1 MNRQQ
6 ITGHTSLLVEP
17 GQPKNTRRGESN
29 ALRRGQPKIHRRYA
43 PELCCSVP
51 RGMASKVVG
60 RLKSHDWRRNNEL
73 IALRRVGLVPYK
85 KRNDPNYAPK
95 PMRIHARSEIR
106 ETLTVL
112 SMAMAANCDYNPDS
126 DYNFEIMLPFEQI
139 AAATGTLH
147 VYNNGRK
154 AYDSAL
160 EGLSVMEQLGYVIVN
175 RDRDTDTG
183 QNKPLR
189 IWLTDK
195 FFTSRG
201 ILVEEIRQWLGQ
213 FKMWAIKNGLTES
226 LRRKY
231 EHHLLRIERI
241 GISIK
246 DKHSLRNRLKQIK
259 RWVVSPDLTA
269 EKQAK
274 VSMLEGELETLRRQ
288 NDERLDE
295 VLDCTASNLRSLARA
310 KAKRQNPY
318 YQAYIAWSTSAKVM
332 PHQVNSLEQT
342 LSQAHPGLRHSDP
355 ETFYRLLLERAGAL

>member
-1 MNRQQ
+1 MN
-6 ITGHTSLLVEP
+6 SVSPNLLFPEP
-17 GQPKNTRRGESN
+17 RKTRRGESN
-29 ALRRGQPKIHRRYA
+29 ALRRGKPKIHRRNT
-43 PELCCSVP
+43 PQLCCAIP

-60 RLKSHDWRRNNEL
+60 RLKSHDWRRNEEL

-85 KRNDPNYAPK
+85 KRNDPNYVPK
-95 PMRIHARSEIR
+95 PMRIRARSEIR
-106 ETLTVL
+106 DTLTVL

-147 VYNNGRK
+147 VYENGRK

-160 EGLSVMEQLGYVIVN
+160 EALSVMEQLGYVIVS
-175 RDRDTDTG
+175 RDKDTDTG

-195 FFTSRG
+195 FFISRG

-213 FKMWAIKNGLTES
+213 FKTWAIKNGLTES

-274 VSMLEGELETLRRQ
+274 VSLLEGELENLRRK
-288 NDERLDE
+288 NDQRLDE
-295 VLDCTASNLRSLARA
+295 VLDETDNNLRSLARA

-318 YQAYIAWSTSAKVM
+318 YQAFIAWSTSARVM
-332 PHQVNSLEQT
+332 PHQVNTLEQA
-342 LSQAHPGLRHSDP
+342 LSQEHPGLRHSDP
-355 ETFYRLLLERAGAL
+355 ETYYRLLLERAGAL

>member
-1 MNRQQ
+1 M
-6 ITGHTSLLVEP
+6 
-17 GQPKNTRRGESN
+17 
-29 ALRRGQPKIHRRYA
+29 
-43 PELCCSVP
+43 LCCAVP
-51 RGMASKVVG
+51 RGTSAKVVA
-60 RLKSHDWRRNNEL
+60 RVKSHDWRRNEEL

-85 KRNDPNYAPK
+85 KRNDPHFVPK
-95 PMRIHARSEIR
+95 PMRIHARSELR

-112 SMAMAANCDYNPDS
+112 SMAMAANCDYNPNS

-147 VYNNGRK
+147 VYENGRK

-160 EGLSVMEQLGYVIVN
+160 EALSVMEQLGYVIVS
-175 RDRDTDTG
+175 RDKDTDTG

-201 ILVEEIRQWLGQ
+201 IRVDEIRQWLGQ
-213 FKMWAIKNGLTES
+213 FKTWAIKNGLTES

-231 EHHLLRIERI
+231 EQHLLRIERI

-274 VSMLEGELETLRRQ
+274 VSLLEGELENLRRK

-295 VLDCTASNLRSLARA
+295 LLDETDNNLRSLAKA
-310 KAKRQNPY
+310 KAKRQNPH
-318 YQAYIAWSTSAKVM
+318 YQAWVHWSNMAM
-332 PHQVNSLEQT
+332 RHQVIALEQA
-342 LSQAHPGLRHSDP
+342 LSREQPGLITTEP
-355 ETFYRLLLERAGAL
+355 ETYYRLLLERAGAL

>member
-1 MNRQQ
+1 MN
-6 ITGHTSLLVEP
+6 SVSPNLLFPEP
-17 GQPKNTRRGESN
+17 RKTRRGESN
-29 ALRRGQPKIHRRYA
+29 ALRRGKPKIHRRNT
-43 PELCCSVP
+43 PQLCYTIP

-60 RLKSHDWRRNNEL
+60 RLKSHDWRRNEEL

-85 KRNDPNYAPK
+85 KRNDPNYVPK
-95 PMRIHARSEIR
+95 PMRIRARSEIR
-106 ETLTVL
+106 DTLTVL

-147 VYNNGRK
+147 VYENGRK

-160 EGLSVMEQLGYVIVN
+160 EALSVMEQLGYVIVS
-175 RDRDTDTG
+175 RDKDTDTG

-195 FFTSRG
+195 FFISRG

-213 FKMWAIKNGLTES
+213 FKTWAIKNGLTES

-274 VSMLEGELETLRRQ
+274 VSLLEGELENLRRK
-288 NDERLDE
+288 NDQRLDE
-295 VLDCTASNLRSLARA
+295 LLDETAGNLRSLARA

-318 YQAYIAWSTSAKVM
+318 YQAYIAWSTSARVM
-332 PHQVNSLEQT
+332 PHQVNTLEQT
-342 LSQAHPGLRHSDP
+342 LSQEHPGLRHSDP